1 MIAARPMIAR
11 SDAATVAAIVDV
23 LDGAPPIGLIP
34 ERATAAEQA
43 ALAARLAAAPVPDDT
58 ACVVFTSG
66 STGRPKGVVLSRAAI
81 AAATAASA
89 AHLGASDDDRWLLA
103 LPLGHV
109 AGVAVVARAHRGG
122 RVPRL
127 GTAHDLAAPEVT
139 HASLVPTQLDQVLAD
154 PTWRPSPRLRV
165 VLVGGA
171 AAPPALLAAARARGV
186 PVRTTYGMTETFG
199 QIATADADAPE
210 PDGAVGRL
218 LPGVAVVAGTATAPA
233 PLVVRAPGL
242 FTGYL
247 DDPTPL
253 GPAGFPT
260 RDLGYLRGDR
270 LVVCGRADD
279 VIITGGENVYPTE
292 IEGGAGRGPGGARRR
307 RGRRARSA
315 LGRAGRGRGRR
326 RGGRHR
332 RAPRGRHRRLASPP
346 PAATAGHRRRA
357 AGPAVGQAR
366 SPGAGRLLARA
377 RAGLV
382 GPDAEGRSVSTAEAD
397 RPAAAVERAHRPPPD
412 HLDAMTAA
420 ARHHRRD
427 DQLAGR
433 RHRDHDLD
441 VVIDHRHAHGV
452 AARPVDREPVAAV
465 GQRAGQGRRQ
475 VARAVG
481 RPAIFADHRHH
492 HGHRRRRR
500 RLGHRQADGQGH
512 GRDHHQD
519 ALHGSTVP
527 RPRPGIASAPT

>member
-292 IEGGAGRGPGGARRR
+292 IEAALAAVPGVRAAAAVGVPDPRWGERVAAAVVVEAGVTA
-307 RGRRARSA
+307 AH
-315 LGRAGRGRGRR
+315 LE
-326 RGGRHR
+326 
-332 RAPRGRHRRLASPP
+332 
-346 PAATAGHRRRA
+346 AATAGW
-357 AGPAVGQAR
+357 P
-366 SPGAGRLLARA
+366 
-377 RAGLV
+377 
-382 GPDAEGRSVSTAEAD
+382 
-397 RPAAAVERAHRPPPD
+397 AHR
-412 HLDAMTAA
+412 
-420 ARHHRRD
+420 
-427 DQLAGR
+427 
-433 RHRDHDLD
+433 
-441 VVIDHRHAHGV
+441 
-452 AARPVDREPVAAV
+452 
-465 GQRAGQGRRQ
+465 
-475 VARAVG
+475 
-481 RPAIFADHRHH
+481 
-492 HGHRRRRR
+492 
-500 RLGHRQADGQGH
+500 
-512 GRDHHQD
+512 
-519 ALHGSTVP
+519 
-527 RPRPGIASAPT
+527 RPRPLAIVAALPVLPSGKLDRQALAAYLRERGPASSGRTPKVGR

>member
-11 SDAATVAAIVDV
+11 SDAATVAAIVEV

-199 QIATADADAPE
+199 QIATADVDAPE

-292 IEGGAGRGPGGARRR
+292 IEAALAAVPGVRAAAAVGVPDPRWGERVAAAVVVEAGVTA
-307 RGRRARSA
+307 AH
-315 LGRAGRGRGRR
+315 LE
-326 RGGRHR
+326 
-332 RAPRGRHRRLASPP
+332 
-346 PAATAGHRRRA
+346 AATAGW
-357 AGPAVGQAR
+357 P
-366 SPGAGRLLARA
+366 
-377 RAGLV
+377 
-382 GPDAEGRSVSTAEAD
+382 
-397 RPAAAVERAHRPPPD
+397 AHR
-412 HLDAMTAA
+412 
-420 ARHHRRD
+420 
-427 DQLAGR
+427 
-433 RHRDHDLD
+433 
-441 VVIDHRHAHGV
+441 
-452 AARPVDREPVAAV
+452 
-465 GQRAGQGRRQ
+465 
-475 VARAVG
+475 
-481 RPAIFADHRHH
+481 
-492 HGHRRRRR
+492 
-500 RLGHRQADGQGH
+500 
-512 GRDHHQD
+512 
-519 ALHGSTVP
+519 
-527 RPRPGIASAPT
+527 RPRPLAIVAALPVLPSGKLDRQALAAYLRERGPASSGRTPKVGR